1 MSAVKMVAGLLRSF
15 LFVAFVLSLAFPP
28 LARAQA
34 VLENPQP
41 NSFLSGLGVISGW
54 VCDAQ
59 RIDIEFDG
67 VRYQAAYGTSR
78 ADTRAVCGDD
88 NNGFG
93 FLFNWNL
100 LGDGVHTVKAFADNQ
115 EFANATVT
123 VATLGEEFLR
133 GATKNERLT
142 NFPHPG
148 ADIIVV
154 WQQSLQNFVIA
165 RADTLG
171 PHLNAMDAAGDSI
184 TKGFNAESK
193 ALCGNDDQ
201 PSSSWATSNTHGA
214 DLCGWGSE
222 GVFS

>member
-1 MSAVKMVAGLLRSF
+1 MRRYMMVIGSLRSL
-15 LFVAFVLSLAFPP
+15 LFVACVLVLAPLH
-28 LARAQA
+28 LARAQTQA
-34 VLENPQP
+34 FLENPQP
-41 NSFLSGLGVISGW
+41 NSFLSGIGVISGW

-59 RIDIEFDG
+59 RIDLELDG
-67 VRYQAAYGTSR
+67 IRTQAAYGTAR
-78 ADTRAVCGDD
+78 GDTISVCGDS

-123 VATLGEEFLR
+123 VTTLGEEFLR

-142 NFPHPG
+142 NFPHPET
-148 ADIIVV
+148 DLIVA

-171 PHLNAMDAAGDSI
+171 P
-184 TKGFNAESK
+184 
-193 ALCGNDDQ
+193 
-201 PSSSWATSNTHGA
+201 
-214 DLCGWGSE
+214 
-222 GVFS
+222 